1 MLIAYISGHFGN
13 SMMLRLPVAAL
24 FLLALLPLKAQRN
37 LEIGLST
44 GVTHY
49 YGDLGN
55 WDSQIQWNSTRP
67 AVNITF
73 RDFFNNPKRYVT
85 RSVTMEARL
94 SWFRIGY
101 NEAQPTGGLSG
112 RDLHNWQRALNFR
125 TDLVGASAHLVLNA
139 YREPFTPLFKQRFFM
154 FFHMGVGL
162 YYGRPKAD
170 LFRGDVSLD
179 NRYYFWDD
187 GTIRDQPRG
196 TAGADVV
203 EQDGKYETDL
213 YSWVTEG
220 TGTAKNAA
228 ISPRPS
234 PWHVGI
240 PMGMGIR
247 YMLTKQL
254 SVGAEF
260 SYYMFLSDMLDN
272 VSERYATYD
281 EIGTVY
287 ADSTQQFLARY
298 ISDPTGWGTDG
309 TISKGTSRRGNPG
322 LPDNFSYFAFEVSYK
337 FKRSPGRKNFM
348 SF

>member
-1 MLIAYISGHFGN
+1 MT
-13 SMMLRLPVAAL
+13 LRL
-24 FLLALLPLKAQRN
+24 LLATLFFPALSAVHAQRN

-55 WDSQIQWNSTRP
+55 WDSQIQWNSMRP
-67 AVNITF
+67 ALNLTF

-85 RSVTMEARL
+85 RSITMEARI

-101 NEAQPTGGLSG
+101 NEAAATGGLSG
-112 RDLHNWQRALNFR
+112 KDLHNWNRGLNFR

-154 FFHMGVGL
+154 FFYLGAGIYH
-162 YYGRPKAD
+162 GRPKAD
-170 LFRGDVSLD
+170 LFRGDISLD
-179 NRYYFWDD
+179 NKYYFWED
-187 GTIRDQPRG
+187 GTIRDRPRG
-196 TAGADVV
+196 SQGSEVI

-220 TGTAKNAA
+220 RGKGSTTSVVQRQSA
-228 ISPRPS
+228 
-234 PWHVGI
+234 WHIGI
-240 PMGMGIR
+240 PMGMGVR
-247 YMLTKQL
+247 YMITRRL

-260 SYYMFLSDMLDN
+260 SYYMFLTDMLDN

-281 EIGTVY
+281 EIGGVY
-287 ADSTQQFLARY
+287 GADSTQQFLARY
-298 ISDPTGWGTDG
+298 ISDPTGFG
-309 TISKGTSRRGNPG
+309 SNGTSVGGTSSRGNPG

-337 FKRSPGRKNFM
+337 FKRSPGRKNYM

>member
-1 MLIAYISGHFGN
+1 MVLSDRTN
-13 SMMLRLPVAAL
+13 PLLMLRLPVV
-24 FLLALLPLKAQRN
+24 ALLVCALMPARAQRN

-55 WDSQIQWNSTRP
+55 WHSQIQWNSTRP

-85 RSVTMEARL
+85 RSLTMEARL

-101 NEAQPTGGLSG
+101 NEAQATGGLSG
-112 RDLHNWQRALNFR
+112 VELHNWHRALNFR
-125 TDLVGASAHLVLNA
+125 TDLVGVSAHMVLNA

-154 FFHMGVGL
+154 YFQLGIGL

-179 NRYYFWDD
+179 NRYFFWDD
-187 GTIRDQPRG
+187 GTIRDKPRG
-196 TAGADVV
+196 SAGAQVV

-220 TGTAKNAA
+220 TGTARNATL
-228 ISPRPS
+228 SPRPS
-234 PWHVGI
+234 PWNIGI
-240 PMGMGIR
+240 PMGMGVR
-247 YMLTKQL
+247 YMLTKQM
-254 SVGAEF
+254 SIGAEF
-260 SYYMFLSDMLDN
+260 SYYMFLTDMLDN

-281 EIGTVY
+281 EIGSVY

-322 LPDNFSYFAFEVSYK
+322 LPDNFSYFSFEVSYK
-337 FKRSPGRKNFM
+337 FKRTPGRRSFM